1 MSAATQAQSPR
12 RQAQQDGD
20 TVGRPVPQLEAAE
33 KLSGTAQY
41 IADLYRPGMLHGA
54 ILRSPYAHA
63 RIVSIDT
70 GSNAHSIWNI
80 HGRLQQFE
88 SHRFR

>member
-1 MSAATQAQSPR
+1 MSVANQAQSPR
-12 RQAQQDGD
+12 RQAQDGD

-54 ILRSPYAHA
+54 IVQSTHAHA
-63 RIVSIDT
+63 RIK
-70 GSNAHSIWNI
+70 G
-80 HGRLQQFE
+80 
-88 SHRFR
+88 